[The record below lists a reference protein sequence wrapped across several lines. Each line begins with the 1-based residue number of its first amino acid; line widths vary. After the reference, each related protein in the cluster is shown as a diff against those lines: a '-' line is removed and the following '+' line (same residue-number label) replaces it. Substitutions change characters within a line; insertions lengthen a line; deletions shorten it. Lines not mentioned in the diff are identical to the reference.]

1 VDGEANENTLH
12 WGDAVGGADEG
23 SLPPAYESDTL
34 ELMVRDPTSGHA
46 YWDLSID
53 RIDAAV
59 GPRDRRRAFL
69 RLFGVPS
76 GYLLA
81 EYAVPAERG
90 SQAVV
95 LPQADS
101 SYLVELAVMQNYQW
115 VVLARSNVVHAPPT
129 TARVATTP
137 AFVSREQQLR
147 LLAESR
153 DRDLGRPG
161 GDLVAAA
168 PTQARHVEQ
177 AADAPVSVGPPER
190 VSSKTRPLPAGSE
203 LRAASELYFTRAG
216 SEARLTRREPLRI
229 AFVMPGSAAI
239 TAPAAAALDALAAAV
254 WLGRDPIDVLHAGN
268 KLASTLA
275 DAGMSSGPV
284 LAILDP
290 PGPNVAPPEPTG
302 SHTASTGSE
311 AHTVSESPD
320 GSITVTD
327 RGGNFVA
334 YSPVP
339 SAGVGV
345 SGGRSAAAIVGVR
358 HEL

>member
-1 VDGEANENTLH
+1 VDGEANADTLLG
-12 WGDAVGGADEG
+12 GDAPVGPSR
-23 SLPPAYESDTL
+23 SLPPGYESDTL
-34 ELMVRDPTSGHA
+34 ELMVRDPTSAHA

-53 RIDAAV
+53 RINAVV
-59 GPRDRRRAFL
+59 GPRNRRRAFL
-69 RLFGVPS
+69 RLIGVPS

-90 SQAVV
+90 SQTVA

-101 SYLVELAVMQNYQW
+101 SYLVELAVMHNYQW
-115 VVLARSNVVHAPPT
+115 VVLARSNVVHAPTT

-137 AFVSREQQLR
+137 AFVTRAQQLR

-153 DRDLGRPG
+153 DREPG
-161 GDLVAAA
+161 GAGGDRSAA
-168 PTQARHVEQ
+168 PTRSAGHIEP
-177 AADAPVSVGPPER
+177 AADAPVSTGAPVLMASE
-190 VSSKTRPLPAGSE
+190 TRPLPAGSE
-203 LRAASELYFTRAG
+203 LRPASELRFARAG
-216 SEARLTRREPLRI
+216 SEARLTRREPVRI
-229 AFVMPGSAAI
+229 PFVMPGSATI

-254 WLGRDPIDVLHAGN
+254 WLGRDPIDVLHAGR

-284 LAILDP
+284 VAILDP
-290 PGPNVAPPEPTG
+290 PRPDVAPPEQAG
-302 SHTASTGSE
+302 SHPSSPGSE
-311 AHTVSESPD
+311 VYTVSESPD
-320 GSITVTD
+320 GSITVAD
-327 RGGNFVA
+327 GDGNFIT